1 MATASE
7 KTWSSGFT
15 FILAAVGAAV
25 GLGNIWKFPYVVG
38 VSGGG
43 AFVLIYLGC
52 VLFIAIP
59 ILIAEL
65 WIGRAGGHSPPIAM
79 ANLARDAG
87 QAKRWSLVGYMA
99 MLVGY
104 LIATYYSVIA
114 GWTLAYILKAGSG
127 FGDAAPAAV
136 ARQFDDLLA
145 NPQALVI
152 WHTVFMAIALLIV
165 GRGLKDGIERVVTI
179 LMPALFAML
188 LLMIGYAAVEGDFG
202 AALGFL
208 FSADFSKIDSGTI
221 LVAIGQAFFSI
232 SVAMGLLMT
241 YGSYVPKNVSLT
253 KSALIIAGADT
264 LVALLA
270 GLMIFPLVF
279 GNNLDPGS
287 GPGLIFRTLPTAFAE
302 MPGGTIFGAM
312 FFVLLAFAAVTSLIA
327 IIEPIVHFAEGKWN
341 MKRRNGVLVF
351 GTLAWAIGLL
361 TVFSFNIWADVH
373 PLGHFKAF
381 EGKTA
386 FDLIDFFTANLMMP
400 LGGILMALF
409 VGWLV
414 KPSVLVEDLSF
425 GSRLLAN
432 AWLWMIRV
440 VVPLA
445 ILWVLYDSLF
455 NGS

>member
-1 MATASE
+1 MAQASG

-25 GLGNIWKFPYVVG
+25 GLGNIWKFPFVVG

-43 AFVLIYLGC
+43 AFVLVYLGC
-52 VLFIAIP
+52 VLFIAVP

-65 WIGRAGGHSPPIAM
+65 WIGRTGGHSPPIAM
-79 ANLARDAG
+79 ANVARDAG
-87 QAKRWSLVGYMA
+87 QPRAWSLVGYMA

-114 GWTLAYILKAGSG
+114 GWTLAYIFKAGSG

-136 ARQFDDLLA
+136 AQQFDDLLA
-145 NPQALVI
+145 DPQALI
-152 WHTVFMAIALLIV
+152 TWHTVFMIIALLIV
-165 GRGLKDGIERVVTI
+165 GRGLKNGIEKVVTV

-188 LLMIGYAAVEGDFG
+188 LLMIGYAAVEGDFARG
-202 AALGFL
+202 VSFL
-208 FSADFSKIDSGTI
+208 FSADFSKIDSRTV

-264 LVALLA
+264 MVALLA

-279 GNNLDPGS
+279 GNNLNPGE
-287 GPGLIFRTLPTAFAE
+287 GPGLIFKTLPAAFAG
-302 MPGGTIFGAM
+302 MPGGKVFGVV

-327 IIEPIVHFAEGKWN
+327 IIEPIVRFAEGKWN
-341 MKRRNGVLVF
+341 MKRRNGVLIF
-351 GTLAWAIGLL
+351 GSLAWAIGLVTAL
-361 TVFSFNIWADVH
+361 SFNIWSGTY
-373 PLGHFKAF
+373 PLGQFEAF
-381 EGKTA
+381 ATKTP
-386 FDLIDFFTANLMMP
+386 FDLIDYFTANVMMP

-409 VGWLV
+409 AGWLV
-414 KPSVLVEDLSF
+414 KPQVLADDLSF
-425 GSRLLAN
+425 SNKTLFN
-432 AWLWMIRV
+432 VWLWMIRV

-445 ILWVLYDSLF
+445 ILWVLWDSL
-455 NGS
+455 

>member
-1 MATASE
+1 MAQVSD

-15 FILAAVGAAV
+15 FILAAIGAAV

-43 AFVLIYLGC
+43 AFVLVYIAC

-79 ANLARDAG
+79 ANLARQG
-87 QAKRWSLVGYMA
+87 GLSPWRWSLVGYMA

-114 GWTLAYILKAGSG
+114 GWTLAYIFKAGSG
-127 FGDAAPAAV
+127 FGDAEPTAV
-136 ARQFDDLLA
+136 ARQFDNLLA
-145 NPQALVI
+145 DPQMLVV
-152 WHTVFMAIALLIV
+152 WHTIFMAVALFIV
-165 GRGLKDGIERVVTI
+165 GRGLKQGIEKVVRI

-188 LLMIGYAAVEGDFG
+188 LLMIAYAAVEGDFA
-202 AALGFL
+202 AALTFL
-208 FSADFSKIDSGTI
+208 FSTDFSKIDAATV

-253 KSALIIAGADT
+253 RSAFIIAGADT
-264 LVALLA
+264 IVALLA

-279 GNNLDPGS
+279 GNDLDPGS

-302 MPGGTIFGAM
+302 MPGGRFFGVL
-312 FFVLLAFAAVTSLIA
+312 FFILLAFAAVTSLIA
-327 IIEPIVHFAEGKWN
+327 IIEPIVRFAEGKWK
-341 MKRRNGVLVF
+341 MRRRNAVLVF
-351 GTLAWAIGLL
+351 GILAWTIGLL
-361 TVFSFNIWADVH
+361 TVFSFNIWSDVH
-373 PLGHFKAF
+373 LLGQFAAF
-381 EGKTA
+381 ESKTV
-386 FDLIDFFTANLMMP
+386 FDLIDYATANLMMP

-409 VGWLV
+409 VGWRI
-414 KPSVLVEDLSF
+414 KPAVLMEDLSLGGPSLF
-425 GSRLLAN
+425 N
-432 AWLWMIRV
+432 IWLWMIRV

-445 ILWVLYDSLF
+445 ILWVLYSSL
-455 NGS
+455 

>member
-1 MATASE
+1 MAAASG

-43 AFVLIYLGC
+43 AFVLVYLGC
-52 VLFIAIP
+52 VLFIAVP

-65 WIGRAGGHSPPIAM
+65 WLGRAGGHSPPIAM
-79 ANLARDAG
+79 ANVARDAR
-87 QAKRWSLVGYMA
+87 QPRAWSLVGYMA

-127 FGDAAPAAV
+127 FGDAAPASV
-136 ARQFDDLLA
+136 AQQFDDLLA
-145 NPQALVI
+145 DPQALVT
-152 WHTVFMAIALLIV
+152 WHTIFIVIALFIV
-165 GRGLKDGIERVVTI
+165 GRGLKDGIERVVTV

-202 AALGFL
+202 AALAFL
-208 FSADFSKIDSGTI
+208 FSADFSKIDSGTV

-241 YGSYVPKNVSLT
+241 YGAYVPKNVSLT
-253 KSALIIAGADT
+253 KSALVIAGADT

-312 FFVLLAFAAVTSLIA
+312 FFLLLAFAAVTSLIA

-341 MKRRNGVLVF
+341 MTRRNGVLVF

-373 PLGHFKAF
+373 PLGHFKVF

-386 FDLIDFFTANLMMP
+386 VDLIDYFTANLMMP

-414 KPSVLVEDLSF
+414 KPSVLFEDLSF

-432 AWLWMIRV
+432 TWLWMIRI

-445 ILWVLYDSLF
+445 ILWVLYDSLY
-455 NGS
+455 NNS